1 MAVHPASISPRDIHH
16 IAQRLARLEAGDLI
30 GRDQYLAA
38 LRTRSQL
45 AARVRGVFAQCD
57 LVVVPTTVSTA
68 PPLDHI
74 DRPVDGHEVNWPDVS
89 ARTVALWNVTG
100 LPALSLPIG
109 TGDDGL
115 PVGMQIVGPPHG
127 DERCLALAQLVER
140 SVVNAM

>member
-1 MAVHPASISPRDIHH
+1 MRYLLALAVAL
-16 IAQRLARLEAGDLI
+16 LALAGC
-30 GRDQYLAA
+30 GGGNDQATPDSGWPGWGNA
-38 LRTRSQL
+38 PENDH
-45 AARVRGVFAQCD
+45 FA
-57 LVVVPTTVSTA
+57 
-68 PPLDHI
+68 PLDQI